1 MVTVYNS
8 RTAKTMCQ
16 KDIDA
21 ILNAGVPIEAYTN
34 GVANLGP
41 ANRSAITRFA
51 NLASDITKFN
61 LPLPPSPLME
71 LIVDRTSGTSKLD
84 YRLTLD
90 GDVGMGKSYTSV
102 YLAARYAIEMA
113 DRFGQDPKDYFTLE
127 NCALLEDSEKI
138 SSILDE
144 ADKQQAIVIDDS
156 GVAIDARSFQTK
168 SNINTSK
175 IWQTCRTKRWF
186 TIFNVPRAHH
196 VDIRIRE
203 LVNAKA
209 SIYRSYHAAQFNMLK
224 IFSSIFTSRGNT
236 KKEVAVRLS
245 MGGKK
250 ITYYVAYSPDL
261 LDPYKGIVAKYDVA
275 RDEAALRLIHDIAGE
290 EKLINNPGPSKR
302 EAKEQEMITKYM
314 EKVKTMLEDEVS
326 ERAII
331 KACPGL
337 TPTYLTKIRQHIN
350 SPEG

>member
-1 MVTVYNS
+1 MVKVYNS
-8 RTAKTMCQ
+8 RSSKTMCAE
-16 KDIDA
+16 DRDA
-21 ILNAGVPIEAYTN
+21 IINAGVPIEIYTK

-41 ANRSAITRFA
+41 NNRSAIKRFVTI
-51 NLASDITKFN
+51 ASDITKFN
-61 LPLPPSPLME
+61 LPLPPSPFVE
-71 LIVDRTSGTSKLD
+71 LIADRTSGTSKLD
-84 YRLTLD
+84 FRMTLD
-90 GDVGMGKSYTSV
+90 GDPGDGKSYSSC
-102 YLAARYAIEMA
+102 YLAGRYAIEMA

-144 ADKQQAIVIDDS
+144 ADKQQAIIIDDS

-196 VDIRIRE
+196 VDVRIRE

-209 SIYRSYHAAQFNMLK
+209 SIYHPYHAAGMNVLK
-224 IFSSIFTSRGNT
+224 IYSTQYISRGSKRHESNPRF
-236 KKEVAVRLS
+236 VLDD
-245 MGGKK
+245 KK
-250 ITYYVAYSPDL
+250 ISFHAAYSTDL
-261 LDPYKGIVAKYDVA
+261 LDPYEGLVEKYDVA
-275 RDEAALRLIHDIAGE
+275 RDEAALRLIHEIAGE

-302 EAKEQEMITKYM
+302 EAKEQEMVTKYM
-314 EKVKTMLEDEVS
+314 EKVKAMLSESIS

-337 TPTYLTKIRQHIN
+337 TLTYLTKIRQ
-350 SPEG
+350 SGGF

>member
-1 MVTVYNS
+1 MVKVYNS
-8 RTAKTMCQ
+8 RTSKTMCQ
-16 KDIDA
+16 EDIDA
-21 ILNAGVPIEAYTN
+21 IFNAHVPIEVYTT

-51 NLASDITKFN
+51 NIASAITEFD
-61 LPLPPSPLME
+61 LPLPPSPLIE
-71 LIVDRTSGTSKLD
+71 LIADRTSGPSKQD
-84 YRLTLD
+84 FRLTLD
-90 GDVGMGKSYTSV
+90 GDPGDGKSYSSV
-102 YLAARYAIEMA
+102 YLAARYAMEMA
-113 DRFGQDPKDYFTLE
+113 DRFGQDPKDYFSLD

-138 SSILDE
+138 TAILDE

-156 GVAIDARSFQTK
+156 GVAIDARTFQTK
-168 SNINTSK
+168 SNINNSK

-186 TIFNVPRAHH
+186 TIFNVPRVHH
-196 VDIRIRE
+196 VDVRVRE

-209 SIYRSYHAAQFNMLK
+209 SIYRPYHAAQFNMLK
-224 IFSSIFTSRGNT
+224 IFSSIFSSRANN

-250 ITYYVAYSPDL
+250 ITYYAAYSPDL
-261 LDPYKGIVAKYDVA
+261 IDPYRGIVAKYDVA

-302 EAKEQEMITKYM
+302 EVKEQEMITKYM
-314 EKVKTMLEDEVS
+314 EKVKVMLSESVS

-337 TPTYLTKIRQHIN
+337 TPTYLTKIRQ
-350 SPEG
+350 SGGF